1 MTTAAAVRETGILF
15 RGPLVVGILEGRK
28 TETRRTRALDVVN
41 GAPDAWRAPHQ
52 NDGGRWIFRNVNGA
66 DPFVVRCP
74 YGEPGDRL
82 WVRESWT
89 AAASNP
95 RAFGGIEGWC
105 WWHQLPASMRGAKNA
120 HALFYRAD
128 GVEVL
133 FDGGGRDED
142 APVDLV
148 AHWPH
153 LTMEQPR
160 RPPRWLPSIHMPRW
174 ASRLLLDVLQV
185 SVARVQD
192 ITTGQIWN
200 EGVQIPVSERGS
212 PLWRLSS
219 PNPAGK
225 VPSSYLPGD
234 ARAAASVDDVARA
247 HWADLWDTT
256 NWKRG
261 FGWDLN
267 PWVWVIRFRP
277 AEVAR

>member
-15 RGPLVVGILEGRK
+15 RGPLVVGILNGRK
-28 TETRRTRALDVVN
+28 TETRRTRSLDTVN
-41 GAPDAWRAPHQ
+41 GAPDAWRAPHM

-82 WVRESWT
+82 WVRET
-89 AAASNP
+89 
-95 RAFGGIEGWC
+95 F
-105 WWHQLPASMRGAKNA
+105 A
-120 HALFYRAD
+120 HAAPGTRLVAYRAD
-128 GVEVL
+128 GECGAWIDDG
-133 FDGGGRDED
+133 DGGRLWNRHGGIIEVPGAAGPSWGLGAFGGR
-142 APVDLV
+142 
-148 AHWPH
+148 W
-153 LTMEQPR
+153 R
-160 RPPRWLPSIHMPRW
+160 PSIHMPRW
-174 ASRLLLDVLQV
+174 ACRILLDVLQV

-277 AEVAR
+277 AEVAHG